1 MPKST
6 LKFISFTLIS
16 IGILLTIAA
25 VMPIIQYEL
34 LISPKLEKREFLSP
48 VSQSTKTTLDRDY
61 TRASNWFDGQSGL
74 SQIDYQVK
82 HYKISIPRLKIKD
95 AVVEVG
101 GENLSKSLIHFGGT
115 ALPGKPG
122 NAVIFGH
129 STVLQLYN
137 PKNYITIFSYLPTL
151 KNDDEVTVNYD
162 GITYLF
168 QVEEM
173 FEVKPD
179 AVQILEQKQD
189 NSYLTLVTCVPP
201 GTYLRRLIVRAKLVP
216 YGSI

>member
-6 LKFISFTLIS
+6 LKFISFALIS
-16 IGILLTIAA
+16 IGVTLTILAL
-25 VMPIIQYEL
+25 MPIIQYEL
-34 LISPKLEKREFLSP
+34 LISPKLERREFLSP
-48 VSQSTKTTLDRDY
+48 VSQETKYTKTARDY
-61 TRASNWFDGQSGL
+61 TRASSWFDGQSGL
-74 SQIDYQVK
+74 SPVAYQVK

-95 AVVEVG
+95 AIVEVG
-101 GENLSKSLIHFGGT
+101 GEDLSKSLIHFGGT

-129 STVLQLYN
+129 STLLSLYN
-137 PKNYITIFSYLPTL
+137 PKNYLTIFSYLPTL
-151 KNDDEVTVNYD
+151 KERDEITIDYD
-162 GITYLF
+162 GITYKF
-168 QVEEM
+168 RVEEK

-189 NSYLTLVTCVPP
+189 DSYLTLVTCVPP

-216 YGSI
+216 YKG